1 MITKHLTMKA
11 DVNGPHHWFFSWTYF
26 MFVCVCYKQFLLL
39 STQLFVYAH
48 FYLLGLICA
57 ADFVLYFIFAAD
69 FVLYLIYA
77 AMFL

>member
-1 MITKHLTMKA
+1 MGL
-11 DVNGPHHWFFSWTYF
+11 FY
-26 MFVCVCYKQFLLL
+26 VCVCVTLLF
-39 STQLFVYAH
+39 TQLFVYAH